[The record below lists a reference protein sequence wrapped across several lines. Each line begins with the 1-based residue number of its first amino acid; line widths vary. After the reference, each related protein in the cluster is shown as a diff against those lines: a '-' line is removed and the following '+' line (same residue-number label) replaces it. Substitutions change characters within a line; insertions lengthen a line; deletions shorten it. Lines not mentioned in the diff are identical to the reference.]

1 MKLKDVC
8 ISGKES
14 TDGKLYR
21 NLELAKIENKWWR
34 VQEPT
39 DASTVTTPQLQRT
52 SQKRSRK
59 MVKGQI
65 TPYIDDK
72 NDMD

>member
-1 MKLKDVC
+1 MKLKDVF
-8 ISGKES
+8 ISGEES

-34 VQEPT
+34 VREPT

-52 SQKRSRK
+52 S
-59 MVKGQI
+59 
-65 TPYIDDK
+65 
-72 NDMD
+72 

>member
-1 MKLKDVC
+1 MSVYQETNQQ
-8 ISGKES
+8 IES
-14 TDGKLYR
+14 FKKK
-21 NLELAKIENKWWR
+21 LELAKIKNKWWR
-34 VQEPT
+34 VREPT

-59 MVKGQI
+59 MVKGEI
-65 TPYIDDK
+65 LPYIDDK